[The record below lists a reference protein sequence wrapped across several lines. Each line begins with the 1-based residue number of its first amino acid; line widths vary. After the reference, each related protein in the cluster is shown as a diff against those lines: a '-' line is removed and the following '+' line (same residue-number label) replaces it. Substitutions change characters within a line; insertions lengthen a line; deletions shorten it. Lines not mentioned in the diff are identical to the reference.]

1 MIESLVGNKEYE
13 KVKNIINESIEKAE
27 IKDIELSRK
36 IIGDNIEKIKNL
48 SNAYIGIIG
57 LIDSDKTFESVV
69 NITKE
74 QLIKYLP
81 QEKISKRRENIW
93 I

>member
-13 KVKNIINESIEKAE
+13 KVKNIINESIEKVE

-36 IIGDNIEKIKNL
+36 MIKDNIEKIKNL
-48 SNAYIGIIG
+48 SNANAYIGIIG
-57 LIDSDKTFESVV
+57 LIDSDKPFESVV

-81 QEKISKRRENIW
+81 Q
-93 I
+93 

>member
-13 KVKNIINESIEKAE
+13 KVKNIINESIEKVE

-36 IIGDNIEKIKNL
+36 MIKDNIEKIKNL
-48 SNAYIGIIG
+48 SNANAYIGIIG
-57 LIDSDKTFESVV
+57 LIDSDKPFESVV

-81 QEKISKRRENIW
+81 QEKNQ
-93 I
+93 